1 MKRGFLKMGIEIFYN
16 RINCTLYCF
25 HENEKYS
32 SDMMKEH
39 IQYNG
44 HKREIISI
52 GVPNM
57 KIMEMAKVLKNDLTK
72 IFDEGRHDKSLN
84 NNMF

>member
-1 MKRGFLKMGIEIFYN
+1 MGIEIFYN

-32 SDMMKEH
+32 SEMMKEH
-39 IQYNG
+39 LQYNR

-52 GVPNM
+52 GAPNM
-57 KIMEMAKVLKNDLTK
+57 RIMEMARELKNDLAK
-72 IFDEGRHDKSLN
+72 ILDEKQV
-84 NNMF
+84 